1 MLEWFAELWISS
13 LRCFSLILL
22 ARCPKM
28 KSRDSRRLDL
38 PEPFGPMTA
47 TNFWLDRAYVVE
59 RSDHL
64 LALVGLEVFERD
76 AVHDQSPGHLVDLR
90 EVSGG

>member
-1 MLEWFAELWISS
+1 
-13 LRCFSLILL
+13 
-22 ARCPKM
+22 
-28 KSRDSRRLDL
+28 
-38 PEPFGPMTA
+38 MTA

-76 AVHDQSPGHLVDLR
+76 AVHDQSRRPIAHRRPKWQRLFHHAFVAHVVLYFHRCQFTDF
-90 EVSGG
+90 